1 MPGVRVLGLG
11 PVSGRLDSQVGGW
24 GYDAGSTMGAEGE
37 QVFVAGNDEGGVGA
51 LGAFEDF
58 VVVGVAA
65 EVDGVAEGDA
75 DGASD
80 RSLQLGLYPLKRPSE
95 LLHQNSR
102 NLGVD
107 FVAGGEEVGIDSL
120 LQRVHRSSASASE
133 L

>member
-1 MPGVRVLGLG
+1 MWWRGIRRCSCFIMPMPGVRVLGLG

-65 EVDGVAEGDA
+65 EVDL
-75 DGASD
+75 
-80 RSLQLGLYPLKRPSE
+80 SLI
-95 LLHQNSR
+95 H
-102 NLGVD
+102 
-107 FVAGGEEVGIDSL
+107 I
-120 LQRVHRSSASASE
+120 
-133 L
+133 